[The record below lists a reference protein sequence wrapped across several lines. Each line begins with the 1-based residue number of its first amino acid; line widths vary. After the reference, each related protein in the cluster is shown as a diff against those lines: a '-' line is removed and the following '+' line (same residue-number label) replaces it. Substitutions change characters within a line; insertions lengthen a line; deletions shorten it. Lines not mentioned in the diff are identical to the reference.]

1 MRILCAALLAALVG
15 FAAQAQDDDTQ
26 ASELDEL
33 LTAYDVRGWEA
44 VGRLNIGWGGMCTG
58 ALISP
63 RIVLT
68 AGHCAF
74 NSHTMSRIEPS
85 EIVFHAG
92 FRNGR
97 ASASRPVKRVVVHPK
112 YQFQGAEGEF
122 DVSHDLALFELESDI
137 QLSTITPFTTGKRP
151 RKGQQVGVVSYAH
164 DRAESPSIQE
174 ACHVLARQRGALVLS
189 CNVDFGSSG
198 APIFADID
206 GAPTIVSV
214 VSAKAEIRGRKVSL
228 GTNLE
233 KPLNEMMALLR
244 NGGGQLA
251 TPTVNIRSHSAP
263 RQLNGGD
270 GAKFLRP

>member
-1 MRILCAALLAALVG
+1 MRIVFAAVFAAGIG
-15 FAAQAQDDDTQ
+15 FAAQAQNDQPQ

-33 LTAYDVRGWEA
+33 QTAYDVRGWEA

-58 ALISP
+58 ALITP

-68 AGHCAF
+68 AGHCAY
-74 NSHTMSRIEPS
+74 SSQTMSRIEPS

-112 YQFQGAEGEF
+112 YQFQGSEGEF

-137 QLSTITPFTTGKRP
+137 QLSSITPFSTGKRP

-214 VSAKAEIRGRKVSL
+214 VSAKAEVRGRKVSL

-233 KPLNEMMALLR
+233 KPLSEMMALLQ
-244 NGGGQLA
+244 NGGGQIA
-251 TPTVNIRSHSAP
+251 APNVNIRSSTSP

>member
-1 MRILCAALLAALVG
+1 MRIL
-15 FAAQAQDDDTQ
+15 FAAVFAASMTATALAQEDQ
-26 ASELDEL
+26 SSELTEL
-33 LTAYDVRGWEA
+33 MTAYDARGWEG

-58 ALISP
+58 ALITP

-68 AGHCAF
+68 AGHCAYS
-74 NSHTMSRIEPS
+74 SHTNALIEPS
-85 EIVFHAG
+85 QIVFHAG

-97 ASASRPVKRVVVHPK
+97 ATASRSVSRVVVHPK
-112 YQFQGAEGEF
+112 YQFNGTEGNF
-122 DVSHDLALFELESDI
+122 DVSHDLALFELDSDI
-137 QLSTITPFTTGKRP
+137 QLSNVTPFTTGKRP

-174 ACHVLARQRGALVLS
+174 VCYVLARQRGALVLS

-198 APIFADID
+198 APIFAEID

-214 VSAKAEIRGRKVSL
+214 VSAKAEVRGRNVSL

-233 KPLNEMMALLR
+233 EPLAELMTLLR
-244 NGGGQLA
+244 NGSGQVA
-251 TPTVNIRSHSAP
+251 TPSVSIISTKEP
-263 RQLNGGD
+263 RRLNTGSGK

>member
-1 MRILCAALLAALVG
+1 MRSV
-15 FAAQAQDDDTQ
+15 FAAVFAVLASSVFAQENTQ
-26 ASELDEL
+26 ASDLDEL

-63 RIVLT
+63 RVVLT

-74 NSHTMSRIEPS
+74 NSSTFDRIEPS
-85 EIVFHAG
+85 DIVFHAG

-97 ASASRPVKRVVVHPK
+97 ATASRPVKRIVVHPA
-112 YQFQGAEGEF
+112 YVFQGAEGQF

-137 QLSTITPFTTGKRP
+137 QLSNITPFATGKRP
-151 RKGQQVGVVSYAH
+151 RKGQRVGVVSYAH
-164 DRAESPSIQE
+164 DRAQSPSIQE
-174 ACHVLARQRGALVLS
+174 SCHVLARQRGALVLS

-206 GAPTIVSV
+206 GEQTIVSV

-233 KPLNEMMALLR
+233 KPLSEMLELLR
-244 NGGGQLA
+244 NGGGQTA
-251 TPTVNIRSHSAP
+251 TPNVDIRSSTDHVH
-263 RQLNGGD
+263 
-270 GAKFLRP
+270 